1 LAFVLVLAPVLVAS
15 LLAASPARA
24 ASAPEDPEPPKAA
37 GQPAESDPSETLI
50 MVPPL
55 TPTGFLLAWKP
66 MLLTVRVDNGTG
78 ATFGS
83 DKLQA
88 LRFLGRYTFAFS
100 QRAPFVGRVELEGG
114 EFRTDAE
121 KGTFGSNGYDFTLRG
136 LAGASTR
143 ISPGFTVL
151 ASAGLITRYQHGY
164 ANGGAPTIGL
174 VGVVS
179 NMELEFLLWPNITL
193 SIFGEGAIT
202 PYSYNA
208 QFNLGRLAD
217 ASELRGRVQVSFDL
231 SPNTAIDVG
240 YDFTR
245 WYAGFSQS
253 TITGNLN
260 PDRAFFVEQ
269 RESAMTLG
277 LRLRR

>member
-1 LAFVLVLAPVLVAS
+1 MLVLVPA

-24 ASAPEDPEPPKAA
+24 AADQEGAPQVAAAQPEAPD
-37 GQPAESDPSETLI
+37 PAETPI
-50 MVPPL
+50 PVPPL
-55 TPTGFLLAWKP
+55 TPTGFLVAWKP
-66 MLLTVRVDNGTG
+66 MLLTVRVDNGSG

-88 LRFLGRYTFAFS
+88 LRFLGRYTFALS
-100 QRAPFVGRVELEGG
+100 KRAPFVGRVELEGG
-114 EFRTDAE
+114 EFRTDAQN
-121 KGTFGSNGYDFTLRG
+121 GTFGSNGYDFTLRG
-136 LAGASTR
+136 LAGAATR

-151 ASAGLITRYQHGY
+151 ASGGLITRYQHGY
-164 ANGGAPTIGL
+164 ASGGAPTVGL

-179 NMELEFLLWPNITL
+179 NIELEFMLWPYITL
-193 SIFGEGAIT
+193 SLFAEGAIT

-208 QFNLGRLAD
+208 QVNLGRLSD
-217 ASELRGRVQVSFDL
+217 ASELRGRVQLSFDL

-245 WYAGFSQS
+245 WYSGFSQS

-269 RESAMTLG
+269 LESAVTVG

>member
-1 LAFVLVLAPVLVAS
+1 MLMLVLVPA

-24 ASAPEDPEPPKAA
+24 AADQEGAPQVAAQPEAPD
-37 GQPAESDPSETLI
+37 PAETPI
-50 MVPPL
+50 PVPPL
-55 TPTGFLLAWKP
+55 TPTGFLVAWKP
-66 MLLTVRVDNGTG
+66 MLLTVRVDNGSG

-88 LRFLGRYTFAFS
+88 LRFLGRYTFALS
-100 QRAPFVGRVELEGG
+100 KRAPFVGRVELEGG
-114 EFRTDAE
+114 EFRTDAQN
-121 KGTFGSNGYDFTLRG
+121 GTFGSNGYDFTLRG
-136 LAGASTR
+136 LAGAATR

-151 ASAGLITRYQHGY
+151 ASGGLITRYQHGY
-164 ANGGAPTIGL
+164 ASGGAPTVGL

-179 NMELEFLLWPNITL
+179 NIELEFMLWPYITL
-193 SIFGEGAIT
+193 SLFAEGAIT

-208 QFNLGRLAD
+208 QVNLGRLSD
-217 ASELRGRVQVSFDL
+217 ASELRGRVQLSFDL

-245 WYAGFSQS
+245 WYSGFSQS

-269 RESAMTLG
+269 LESAVTVG